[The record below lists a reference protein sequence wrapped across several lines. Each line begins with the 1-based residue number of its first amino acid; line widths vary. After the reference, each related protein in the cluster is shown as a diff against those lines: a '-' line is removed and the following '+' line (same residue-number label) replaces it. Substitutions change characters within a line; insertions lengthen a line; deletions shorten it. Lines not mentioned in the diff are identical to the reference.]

1 VGESVDSRTRVLCL
15 GNDLIADDGVGP
27 AIAAEVRSRTVD
39 AEVAESSLDGL
50 ALLDDLV
57 DVDRLVVV
65 DAISTGR
72 SAPGSIIVVSER
84 EIAAAAGGWQH
95 ALGLFDAIALAR
107 ALGLDAPGEVV
118 LVAVEV
124 SDLVCVG
131 GPLTEAVR
139 RAVPEAASIVENLVK
154 GRG

>member
-1 VGESVDSRTRVLCL
+1 MGEGPAARTRVLCL

-27 AIAAEVRSRTVD
+27 AIAAELRRRSID

-50 ALLDDLV
+50 GLLDDLV

-72 SAPGSIIVVSER
+72 SAPGSITVVGEDG
-84 EIAAAAGGWQH
+84 IAAAAGGWQH

-118 LVAVEV
+118 LVAVEA
-124 SDLVCVG
+124 SDLVRVG
-131 GPLTEAVR
+131 GPMTDAVR
-139 RAVPEAASIVENLVK
+139 VAVPGAASIVEDLVK
-154 GRG
+154 GVG